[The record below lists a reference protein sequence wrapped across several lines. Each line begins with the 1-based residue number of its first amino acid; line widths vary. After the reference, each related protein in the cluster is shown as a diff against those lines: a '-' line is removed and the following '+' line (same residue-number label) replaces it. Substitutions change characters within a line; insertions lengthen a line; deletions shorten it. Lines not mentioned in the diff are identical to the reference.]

1 MTLLK
6 TAISEILDD
15 MVALRRHIHAH
26 PEPGFEETETQAR
39 LLEEVRALGLEPVIC
54 GKTGLYV
61 DLGNGQGP
69 KVALRADIDC
79 LRMTEGNHHLSYR
92 SKKEG
97 LAHMCGH
104 DGHTASLMG
113 ALSVLSRVR
122 DQIQGTV
129 RCFFQPAEEG
139 PGGAPLMIEE
149 GVLEG
154 MDEVYGMHN
163 WPEAPLGELRTIPGP
178 CMATVTTMS
187 MTIHGKGSHGSQ
199 PQSSIDPVLTAAH
212 IITAL
217 QSIVSRNMH
226 SKDAVVVSVTMV
238 HGGEA
243 TNVIPDKVEL
253 GGTVRALSDSLMDE
267 VCERIETVAKATA
280 AAFGASVDVV
290 LFRKYPVL
298 VNDPG
303 CTEIVKRV
311 GREHFGADNVSEEKL
326 PMLGAE
332 DFAYYTQVTPGCF
345 FFLGGGEDGRT
356 NSMCHSTD
364 YDFND
369 ALLDPAIQFWVRLA
383 EDRLGQTLFKK

>member
-1 MTLLK
+1 MTTLSA
-6 TAISEILDD
+6 AISDILD
-15 MVALRRHIHAH
+15 ATIQLRQHIHAY
-26 PEPGFEETETQAR
+26 PEPGFEEVETQAR
-39 LLEEVRALGLEPVIC
+39 LIKEVRALGLEPVIC

-61 DLGNGQGP
+61 DLGDGQGP
-69 KVALRADIDC
+69 KIALRADIDC
-79 LRMTEGNHHLSYR
+79 LRMTEGNHHLAYR

-113 ALSVLSRVR
+113 ALSVLSKVR
-122 DQIQGTV
+122 EKIKGTV
-129 RCFFQPAEEG
+129 RIFFQPAEEG

-149 GVLEG
+149 GVLN
-154 MDEVYGMHN
+154 DISEVYGMHN

-187 MTIHGKGSHGSQ
+187 MSIHGKGGHGSQ
-199 PQSSIDPVLTAAH
+199 PQESIDPVLTAAH

-226 SKDAVVVSVTMV
+226 SKDAVVISVTMV

-243 TNVIPDKVEL
+243 TNVIPDKVDL
-253 GGTVRALSDSLMDE
+253 GGTVRTLSDSLMDD
-267 VCERIETVAKATA
+267 VCERIEKVATA
-280 AAFGASVDVV
+280 TADAFGATVDIE

-303 CTEIVKRV
+303 CTETVKRV
-311 GREHFGADNVSEEKL
+311 GREHFGAENVNEIKL

-332 DFAYYTQVTPGCF
+332 DFAYYTQKTPGCF
-345 FFLGGGEDGRT
+345 FFLGGGEEGRS

-369 ALLDPAIQFWVRLA
+369 ALLDPAIQFWVRLT
-383 EDRLGQTLFKK
+383 EDRLKVKLFD